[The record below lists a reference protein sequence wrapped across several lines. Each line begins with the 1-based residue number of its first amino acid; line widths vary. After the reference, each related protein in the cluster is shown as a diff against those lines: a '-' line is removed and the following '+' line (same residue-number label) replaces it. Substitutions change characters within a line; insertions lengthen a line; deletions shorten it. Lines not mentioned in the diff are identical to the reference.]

1 MSEDIESCLLYTE
14 ALTQERK
21 TCTAGKWQKVQPCP
35 PFCFSWAFGQLDQR
49 REAASSIQWTPRLN
63 HVLFLQS
70 QQMEWDH
77 TARDKRT
84 SISLISKFQ
93 NIFRWLL
100 LFFQRGSGIS
110 RLPCSDL
117 LFILMVQR
125 VFVVV
130 FHKKSKMGN
139 VIEAE
144 QGNLA
149 AKHGQWLPY
158 SPLCVRH
165 MRSTLTLN
173 RRVLNQKVTKKP

>member
-1 MSEDIESCLLYTE
+1 MFFFTKPANGVRSHCKRQKNFNLLDFEVPKHVQMAVTVLSEGVKHYSIALL
-14 ALTQERK
+14 RS
-21 TCTAGKWQKVQPCP
+21 
-35 PFCFSWAFGQLDQR
+35 F
-49 REAASSIQWTPRLN
+49 
-63 HVLFLQS
+63 
-70 QQMEWDH
+70 
-77 TARDKRT
+77 
-84 SISLISKFQ
+84 
-93 NIFRWLL
+93 
-100 LFFQRGSGIS
+100 
-110 RLPCSDL
+110 
-117 LFILMVQR
+117 FILMLQR

-130 FHKKSKMGN
+130 FHKKFHMGN